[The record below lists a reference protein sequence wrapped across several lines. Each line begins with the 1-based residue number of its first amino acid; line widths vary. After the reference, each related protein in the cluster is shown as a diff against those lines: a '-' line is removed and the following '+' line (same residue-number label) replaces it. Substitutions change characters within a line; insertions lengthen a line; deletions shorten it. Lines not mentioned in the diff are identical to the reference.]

1 MRAVQRLKTLLLME
15 LLLGIAKTLSQN
27 TAATKENLRA
37 ETISVSMRLLA
48 ATLGSINLKEDFGF
62 RFMFADTMV
71 GANSEYKS
79 AFENL
84 TPLLDRLLGTITESP
99 STATDSSDRLE
110 RAVLLTQL
118 YEQTLDFNI
127 KQSGESG
134 DEITLIEPERGK
146 KRMGQFYTPQSLAR
160 RTVSTAFNQLFA
172 DRSYNSIEKIKSLKV
187 LDPAMGGGVFILS
200 ALEYLVLHCEKKK
213 IKTSKLSLADCLYGV
228 DLDPLACEVA
238 PLALWLYCVPDT
250 NLQPRTIASF
260 GTNFKHADALLS
272 GWADSACVDKRVSD
286 TSSVDTGTG
295 GNIFLWDNEF
305 PQIFRPPSETS
316 KTSPAPGNG
325 FDVIISNPPW
335 ELARPNSQEF
345 FTKTCPDFRKLT
357 KQEALVHS
365 QKLLAE
371 HTPVSRRWQKEQQ
384 DYQSKAKHIR
394 EQIAIQSAAR
404 PLFAAQGESDL
415 NIYKLFLDL
424 GFALLKD
431 DGSMAMIV
439 PSGILA
445 DKGAFALRRMFLT
458 KGRLHTVETFVNAD
472 RTFPIHPS
480 FAYSVIGVQ
489 KDGETRNIRVK
500 FDQQS
505 NLQFTYQQKDIS
517 ILSPRWLTIFDVS
530 HPKDLEI
537 LKKLHTNGVPLG
549 GEIPGGI
556 AGGVDEVIDEVNES
570 AVAHS
575 NESVNSNPNRGTSN
589 ASGDSNWNLKFKRE
603 YDMTNDS
610 HLFRTVSDAEHDG
623 FKCDIFGNW
632 IKGPWREE
640 KQYKDQ
646 AAPRPTP
653 LVVPS
658 HSYQF
663 SIKIDEIEEVLL
675 PLYEGRMIGQFD
687 YSQKCH
693 LSGSGRTAIWQPNNE
708 HYAAN
713 SRQEQFDL
721 LNLLI
726 EQSKPIRPH
735 YLIQPDAKL
744 ASPLERQLK
753 TGYLAVG
760 SATNVRTML
769 ASALFMVPCGN
780 SVPVFGTE
788 KGMVGTLALISCLNS
803 FVFDYALRM
812 RMTGNNVN
820 YFLLQECPLPH
831 IELITSVHEIL
842 ALAAAINLN
851 HVRYAAQWLELS
863 EMNSKKGTAKSEE
876 KSEGKSEKKSDER
889 YHLFATSK
897 LERLHIRSMLDA
909 LIADAFK
916 LTYDEYA
923 WILRGCDRQASP
935 DKKAAAAAHAK
946 GFWRD
951 GKSVQPSMRLPVLAL
966 EAYRTLLDE
975 GRESF
980 MKKTSHFEHGKV
992 DEAGREDLKI
1002 LERNLQAIL
1011 QQRRS

>member
-1 MRAVQRLKTLLLME
+1 MRSVQRLKTLLLME
-15 LLLGIAKTLSQN
+15 LLLGVAKTLGQN
-27 TAATKENLRA
+27 GAVKKENLRA
-37 ETISVSMRLLA
+37 ETISVAMRLIA
-48 ATLGSINLKEDFGF
+48 ATLSSINLHEEFGF
-62 RFMFADTMV
+62 RFIFADTIA
-71 GANSEYKS
+71 GADSEYKS
-79 AFENL
+79 AFKNL
-84 TPLLDRLLGTITESP
+84 TPLMDRLLGTTVESP
-99 STATDSSDRLE
+99 SNSTNRLE

-118 YEQTLDFNI
+118 YEQTLDFDI
-127 KQSGESG
+127 KQTD
-134 DEITLIEPERGK
+134 DEITLSEPERGK
-146 KRMGQFYTPQSLAR
+146 KRMGQFYTPLSLAR

-172 DRSYNSIEKIKSLKV
+172 DGKYDSIEKVKDLKI
-187 LDPAMGGGVFILS
+187 LDPAMGGGVFILA
-200 ALEYLVLHCEKKK
+200 ALEYLIHHCEKKG
-213 IKTSKLSLADCLYGV
+213 IEASKLSLADCLYGV

-272 GWADSACVDKRVSD
+272 GWSYSTIPATV
-286 TSSVDTGTG
+286 TG
-295 GNIFLWDNEF
+295 GKIFLWDSEFPAIFPAIF
-305 PQIFRPPSETS
+305 PQILPEQAETS
-316 KTSPAPGNG
+316 KSEAAINFPAPENG
-325 FDVIISNPPW
+325 FDVVISNPPW

-345 FTKTCPDFRKLT
+345 FTKTSPDFRKLT
-357 KQEALVHS
+357 KQEAVIHS
-365 QKLLAE
+365 QQLLAE
-371 HTPVSRRWQKEQQ
+371 QSPVRTEWQKEQQ
-384 DYQSKAKHIR
+384 DYQKKAQHIR
-394 EQIAIQSAAR
+394 EQIAEESFKTR

-458 KGRLHTVETFVNAD
+458 KGRLHTVETFVNSD

-537 LKKLHTNGVPLG
+537 LKKLHTNGVPLAG
-549 GEIPGGI
+549 STAGANGSAPGG
-556 AGGVDEVIDEVNES
+556 APGG
-570 AVAHS
+570 ATA
-575 NESVNSNPNRGTSN
+575 NSNGN
-589 ASGDSNWNLKFKRE
+589 ADSDWKLKFKRE

-610 HLFRTVSDAEHDG
+610 HLFRTVSDAEQDG

-632 IKGPWREE
+632 LKGSWREE
-640 KQYKDQ
+640 KHNYEDQ
-646 AAPRPTP
+646 ASQRPTP

-658 HSYQF
+658 QSHQF
-663 SIKIDEIEEVLL
+663 SITIEEIEQVLL

-693 LSGSGRTAIWQPNNE
+693 LSGAGRTAIWQPNNE
-708 HYAAN
+708 HYTHN
-713 SRQEQFDL
+713 PISEQSDL
-721 LNLLI
+721 ASLLI
-726 EQSKPIRPH
+726 KQSKPIRPH
-735 YLIQPDAKL
+735 FLVNPNAKS
-744 ASPLERQLK
+744 ATPLERQLK

-780 SVPVFGTE
+780 SVPVLTTE
-788 KGMVGTLALISCLNS
+788 QGLPGSLALLSCLNS

-831 IELITSVHEIL
+831 AELITSVPEIL
-842 ALAAAINLN
+842 ALTAAINLN
-851 HVRYAAQWLELS
+851 HVRYAAQWLELV
-863 EMNSKKGTAKSEE
+863 E
-876 KSEGKSEKKSDER
+876 KQTDDK
-889 YHLFATSK
+889 YYLFATSK
-897 LERLHIRSMLDA
+897 LERLHMRSMLDA

-916 LTYDEYA
+916 LSYEEYA
-923 WILRGCDRQASP
+923 WILRGCDRPASH
-935 DKKAAAAAHAK
+935 DKKPAPPAHAK

-975 GRESF
+975 GRENF
-980 MKKTSHFEHGKV
+980 LEKTSHFKHGRLDKG
-992 DEAGREDLKI
+992 GREDLNT
-1002 LERNLQAIL
+1002 LNCNLQAIL
-1011 QQRRS
+1011 NKL